1 MTVCRVSIWGWWAAF
16 RTTRKYYCS
25 MTHTKNGLTHPS
37 VEEVGD
43 LKEGLARGGV
53 LRDPDGVV
61 VRDIGVAFDVLG
73 REGPVVEDTGVVGRH
88 CVAVAVG
95 AAGLEADDDRDV
107 GGWRVRSL

>member
-1 MTVCRVSIWGWWAAF
+1 MTVWRVSIWGWWAAF
-16 RTTRKYYCS
+16 GSTLQYYYS
-25 MTHTKNGLTHPS
+25 ITHAKNGLTHPR

-61 VRDIGVAFDVLG
+61 VRDVRVALDVLG
-73 REGPVVEDTGVVGRH
+73 REGPVVEDAGVVGRH

-95 AAGLEADDDRDV
+95 AAGLEPDNDRDI